1 MGGNKDRMKAGACGL
16 RDIEAG
22 VFIWTERKVNP
33 PLTRTKCQGP
43 LMLWRQEE
51 NLWEAG
57 RGLSKPGPAV
67 FLVPTE

>member
-1 MGGNKDRMKAGACGL
+1 MDREEGESTPDQNKMSGTPDVVETGR
-16 RDIEAG
+16 
-22 VFIWTERKVNP
+22 
-33 PLTRTKCQGP
+33 
-43 LMLWRQEE
+43 